1 MKLTI
6 NLQRHYYHIISD
18 MLDYLEVDGEVI
30 KDRNDAHGTSYV
42 ENLPTING
50 FTFIKQLIKSRE
62 TNNYA
67 WWLQFKNGLKVVD

>member
-6 NLQRHYYHIISD
+6 NLQKYQYLIISD

-30 KDRNDAHGTSYV
+30 KDRNDAQGTSYV

-50 FTFIKQLIKSRE
+50 FTFIKQLLKSRE

-67 WWLQFKNGLKVVD
+67 WWLKYKSGLKECD